1 MFGPGGLLRIAGRN
15 LIFLTQP
22 AAQVDQL
29 APFAAKR
36 IEFLS
41 LPALALVD
49 RLLADGA
56 QHNWHGPR
64 YLPAPVAAGAA
75 LLAGLGAG
83 AAVVL
88 PSPEDAVLA
97 VAAAGLAAVSAVEL
111 EPLPLSFLAAVL

>member
-1 MFGPGGLLRIAGRN
+1 MFGPRNLLRIIGRN

-22 AAQVDQL
+22 AAQVDQF

-36 IEFLS
+36 MELLA
-41 LPALALVD
+41 LPELALVNRLFAD
-49 RLLADGA
+49 RA
-56 QHNWHGPR
+56 QHNWHGPG
-64 YLPAPVAAGAA
+64 YLPAPVAAGAG
-75 LLAGLGAG
+75 LLAGLGAS

-88 PSPEDAVLA
+88 LSPDDTVFA